1 LRELFDIDPAA
12 RELVFN
18 DRHYRYNHLILAI
31 GSGNS
36 YFGREPWRQQA
47 PPMKILEQAVEI
59 RRRLLSA
66 LEEAKQTLDGQRRHF
81 LQSVVMIGG
90 DPSGCEL
97 AGSLSQLTHHSL
109 PPITSKFVR
118 RRRANADPG
127 QDRHCPDRMEPGSAI
142 GTQQRQGHS

>member
-1 LRELFDIDPAA
+1 MQLLLCELVDINLAA

-36 YFGREPWRQQA
+36 CFGREPWRQQA

-81 LQSVVMIGG
+81 L
-90 DPSGCEL
+90 
-97 AGSLSQLTHHSL
+97 
-109 PPITSKFVR
+109 
-118 RRRANADPG
+118 
-127 QDRHCPDRMEPGSAI
+127 
-142 GTQQRQGHS
+142 